1 MRKCILVQ
9 FPPKE
14 KSEDKGQELCITL
27 QRLVVSL
34 GYRAEISITGTN
46 RATVCVCGTALNVSP
61 EGFPKGPKEMMFFST
76 LKKESP
82 VCN

>member
-1 MRKCILVQ
+1 MQ
-9 FPPKE
+9 FSPKE

-46 RATVCVCGTALNVSP
+46 RATVCVCGTAWNVRP
-61 EGFPKGPKEMMFFST
+61 ERFPKGPEELIFFFSI

-82 VCN
+82 VSN

>member
-9 FPPKE
+9 FSPKE

-34 GYRAEISITGTN
+34 GYRAEISITETN

-61 EGFPKGPKEMMFFST
+61 EGLPKGPEELIFF
-76 LKKESP
+76 P
-82 VCN
+82 Y